1 MDIPRKNIKREIYDA
16 FYDYYDVSRAVS
28 PPTSMLAEVEIN
40 LFYDG
45 YRTSFD
51 DSIEKS
57 QFEEDAMYHNL
68 YSRRDEEGYL
78 VPVDKEDERKAE
90 DYYHTYSI
98 TEHLEKLAF
107 QYSLAY
113 KFPLSHLTGIGSL
126 TNLKQCLKWY
136 QTSLDTPSLNTI
148 KTLLH
153 NNKIR
158 TLK

>member
-107 QYSLAY
+107 QYVVGFNIWRKKIKEETFRKANEKRLEIE
-113 KFPLSHLTGIGSL
+113 KEIER
-126 TNLKQCLKWY
+126 NRKLKEE
-136 QTSLDTPSLNTI
+136 SE
-148 KTLLH
+148 
-153 NNKIR
+153 
-158 TLK
+158 